1 MAGGLSHIPEPCSRH
16 LAGKLGEQGVTCR
29 AGPGEEVQPSA
40 VSLSLQSGPEGP
52 EEALH
57 GDSRVRLPG
66 FPAQLWGLQA
76 V

>member
-1 MAGGLSHIPEPCSRH
+1 MAGGLSHSPAPCGRR

-40 VSLSLQSGPEGP
+40 VSLRLQRGP
-52 EEALH
+52 EEALR
-57 GDSRVRLPG
+57 GDSRASLPG
-66 FPAQLWGLQA
+66 FQAQLRGLKA